1 MVAIGRANYRVKVTD
16 NNIYAIAGADRLAL
30 IGKRHPV
37 DLGGLGRAALAKL
50 ADFLKGRQ

>member
-16 NNIYAIAGADRLAL
+16 NNICAIAGADRLAL